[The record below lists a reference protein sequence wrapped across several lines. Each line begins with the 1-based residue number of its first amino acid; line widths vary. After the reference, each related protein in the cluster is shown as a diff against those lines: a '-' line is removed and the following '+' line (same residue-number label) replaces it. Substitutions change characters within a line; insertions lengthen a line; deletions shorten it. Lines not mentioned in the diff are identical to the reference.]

1 MSMTSDNSNVDTDQD
16 FSSSGG
22 DRVSTVQV
30 PMIEP
35 ADVVSLPK
43 GQAFALLEGGQL
55 WKIRMPL
62 PLPDTGTEIPTGITD
77 LASRMREKYH
87 TGDHWWETVMPAPIH
102 VEPATGGPG
111 ATAPLTTTAAP
122 SALEKTNWEGDFE
135 VASGYSNDLNDVDDG
150 VDED

>member
-1 MSMTSDNSNVDTDQD
+1 
-16 FSSSGG
+16 
-22 DRVSTVQV
+22 
-30 PMIEP
+30 MIEP

-62 PLPDTGTEIPTGITD
+62 PLPDTGTEIPTGVTD

-87 TGDHWWETVMPAPIH
+87 TGDHWWETVMPAPIQITPPTGD
-102 VEPATGGPG
+102 VGVQATS
-111 ATAPLTTTAAP
+111 ASSTAGLAP
-122 SALEKTNWEGDFE
+122 QKTNWEGDFE
-135 VASGYSNDLNDVDDG
+135 VASGYSDSLGEVDDG